1 MRQLTV
7 DEIERIILSRKDEQ
21 YAKILREKLG
31 TRLQIAGLNREQHI
45 AVLRELESRLP
56 DLDEEFSWLNLLQ
69 DLWESKWF
77 ESRLLGLE
85 MLFALPDLVDSHL
98 WGMLDHWTN
107 DIDNWALAD
116 WLGHVRAI
124 ALKKSPRLIMR
135 MAPWLQSVD
144 PWRRR
149 SALVS
154 LVYLEPGSLRP
165 QILLQPLEVFA
176 FVEPVIED
184 NHPAVQIALGWF
196 LRIVGKENQQLLADF
211 LDTHKNKLSRIVVE
225 GATGRPASPTV
236 AEAF

>member
-7 DEIERIILSRKDEQ
+7 DEIERVILSRKDEQ
-21 YAKILREKLG
+21 HAKELREKLG

-45 AVLRELESRLP
+45 AVLRELEAKLP
-56 DLDEEFSWLNLLQ
+56 DIEEEFSWLNLLQ
-69 DLWESKWF
+69 DLWESNWF
-77 ESRLLGLE
+77 EARLLGLE
-85 MLFALPDLVDSHL
+85 MLFALPDLVDSHM

-135 MAPWLQSVD
+135 MAPWLQGVE
-144 PWRRR
+144 PLRRR

-154 LVYLEPGSLRP
+154 LVYLQPKTLKPE
-165 QILLQPLEVFA
+165 ILLQPLEVFA

-184 NHPAVQIALGWF
+184 NHPTVQIALGWF
-196 LRIVGKENQQLLADF
+196 LRIVGQEHPQQLADF
-211 LDTHKNKLSRIVVE
+211 LETHKGKLSRIVVE
-225 GATGRPASPTV
+225 GALGRPASPTI